1 LSQEAEQA
9 EAAHREL
16 AAALQASSQER
27 DDALARAAALH
38 ERTLELQ
45 SALEAVTNERDA
57 GAVAGGEL
65 RSTAGWV
72 PQCDIRSLSYFL
84 LPIRQDQV

>member
-1 LSQEAEQA
+1 MQSFKYQNLDWRIAEQTCGA
-9 EAAHREL
+9 I
-16 AAALQASSQER
+16 LQ
-27 DDALARAAALH
+27 
-38 ERTLELQ
+38 
-45 SALEAVTNERDA
+45 
-57 GAVAGGEL
+57 AGGEL

>member
-1 LSQEAEQA
+1 VIKKFVDETRMQSFKFQNPDWRIAEQTCGA
-9 EAAHREL
+9 I
-16 AAALQASSQER
+16 LQ
-27 DDALARAAALH
+27 
-38 ERTLELQ
+38 
-45 SALEAVTNERDA
+45 
-57 GAVAGGEL
+57 AGGEL